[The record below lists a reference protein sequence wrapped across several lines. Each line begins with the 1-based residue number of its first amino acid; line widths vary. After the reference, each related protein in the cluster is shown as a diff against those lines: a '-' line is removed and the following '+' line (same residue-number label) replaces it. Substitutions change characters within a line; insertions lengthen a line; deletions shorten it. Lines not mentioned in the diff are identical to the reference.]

1 MKAISGQNNHDSIG
15 NRWEEKRQ
23 ELDFEVWCQYNSIS
37 NVQWHLQ
44 GREPVLGRSLGGQV
58 LGPFFNKDA
67 PLNWSG
73 VGLSLLSVKHR
84 AEWLLKDEKEV
95 ESSSRPSE
103 KHTYRRRR
111 RLFSMRYQVDP
122 THPICVQWL
131 EERSNPVQADR
142 LSTIAVITLSETWS
156 IAKMN

>member
-1 MKAISGQNNHDSIG
+1 M
-15 NRWEEKRQ
+15 
-23 ELDFEVWCQYNSIS
+23 
-37 NVQWHLQ
+37 
-44 GREPVLGRSLGGQV
+44 

-67 PLNWSG
+67 PLNRSG

-95 ESSSRPSE
+95 ESSSRLSE
-103 KHTYRRRR
+103 KHTYRRCR

-131 EERSNPVQADR
+131 EELSNPVQADR